1 MYPLLITSLSAC
13 LLTSC
18 SVSDFNA
25 KTPSPNAVPTVV
37 QASTVQK
44 GVGSPGVTDPAIV
57 ATILRDA
64 YSEERLAED
73 VYTLMVAKYPQFT
86 EVMNIINSEEKH
98 SEQVGRLLD
107 ARGIS
112 RPTDYGSYASTYE
125 VLKKMIDTSLTQAI
139 EAWVMVEVW
148 DIDHLLTEYKTVEDT
163 DVRRVFENIGGGS
176 FNHLRAFLRLA
187 QGNNYSVTTDS
198 ARYMTSAEINST
210 GSLKSKMTDL
220 LIANNLPT
228 FGTQGGRNGGNGDWT
243 GPTWSGNRRGGGQGQ
258 GNGMGPMN
266 R

>member
-1 MYPLLITSLSAC
+1 MYPFLITTLSAC

-25 KTPSPNAVPTVV
+25 KTPSPNAVPTVA
-37 QASTVQK
+37 QTSTVQK
-44 GVGSPGVTDPAIV
+44 GVASGVATDPAIV

-107 ARGIS
+107 ARGIA

-139 EAWVMVEVW
+139 EA
-148 DIDHLLTEYKTVEDT
+148 
-163 DVRRVFENIGGGS
+163 
-176 FNHLRAFLRLA
+176 
-187 QGNNYSVTTDS
+187 
-198 ARYMTSAEINST
+198 
-210 GSLKSKMTDL
+210 
-220 LIANNLPT
+220 
-228 FGTQGGRNGGNGDWT
+228 
-243 GPTWSGNRRGGGQGQ
+243 
-258 GNGMGPMN
+258 
-266 R
+266 